1 MQREEGTK
9 MIRNNDRGEGA
20 EVRLRS
26 GLAPLLLTML
36 AVLPIGGLAGCASGP
51 TAAGPTVAGP
61 TAAVP
66 SLSRSDA
73 QDLTPLP
80 DEPPLL
86 RSADGI
92 DYTQRPLAVISEEER
107 AAYIDEHFAPAPVH
121 VRPPR
126 DPFGDG
132 YRHDLGAASR
142 VAMGEP
148 LARRVVADP
157 RCWTVIG
164 PDYSPYLD
172 GRIAY
177 HDRGERRPASPTFPS
192 NTLLFG
198 TLGAVIGHQSDHRDE
213 GLLIGGTYGL
223 LLDMMDW

>member
-1 MQREEGTK
+1 MLRNGGTK

-20 EVRLRS
+20 KVRLRS

-51 TAAGPTVAGP
+51 TAAGS

-73 QDLTPLP
+73 HDLTALP
-80 DEPPLL
+80 EEPPLL
-86 RSADGI
+86 SSADGI

-107 AAYIDEHFAPAPVH
+107 AAYIDEHFAPSPVH

-142 VAMGEP
+142 VATGEP
-148 LARRVVADP
+148 LTRRVVADP